1 MALPAGVTGIAD
13 LFDPEVV
20 GDLINKKLID
30 AIRFTPLA
38 KVDDTLEGQPGSKIK
53 LPSFNYIGKAEKVAE
68 DEDLPIKKL
77 TQTTEEVEIMEYG
90 LAVEITD
97 RGAIIGFGD
106 PLDEAVS
113 QISLAIADGVEDS
126 LINAASTTASLV
138 GTSTATK
145 VTDRIAED
153 LELFGEEIDGEKVLV
168 VPPKVHTALRKS
180 SDWIPNT
187 QMGADIIVKGTVG
200 MIYGCQIVTSNRLKT
215 KNEGFIIKPGA
226 LAIISK
232 RNTLVEFDRDILG
245 RKNLITGSKMFA
257 PYVYDKSK
265 LIKISFGGG
274 STGA

>member
-38 KVDDTLEGQPGSKIK
+38 LVDDTLEGQPGSKVK
-53 LPSFNYIGKAEKVAE
+53 LPSFNYVGSAEKVAE

-77 TQTTEEVEIMEYG
+77 TQTEEEVEIMEYG
-90 LAVEITD
+90 LGIEITD
-97 RGAIIGFGD
+97 RGAVMGFGD
-106 PLDEAVS
+106 PLDEAAR
-113 QISLAIADGVEDS
+113 QITIAVADGVESSIID
-126 LINAASTTASLV
+126 AASTTASLV

-245 RKNLITGSKMFA
+245 RKTLITGSKMFA

-274 STGA
+274 SAGA

>member
-20 GDLINKKLID
+20 GGLINKKLIN

-97 RGAIIGFGD
+97 RGVIIGFGD
-106 PLDEAVS
+106 PLDEAVD
-113 QISLAIADGVEDS
+113 QISVAIADGVEDS
-126 LINAASTTASLV
+126 LINAASTTASLI
-138 GTSTATK
+138 GKSTATK

-257 PYVYDKSK
+257 PYIYDKSK
-265 LIKISFGGG
+265 LIKISFG
-274 STGA
+274 SATGA

>member
-20 GDLINKKLID
+20 GDLIDKKLID
-30 AIRFTPLA
+30 AIRFTRLA
-38 KVDDTLEGQPGSKIK
+38 MVDDTLEGQPGSKVK

-77 TQTTEEVEIMEYG
+77 TQTEEEVEIMEYG

-106 PLDEAVS
+106 PLDEAAR
-113 QISLAIADGVEDS
+113 QITVAIADGVEDS
-126 LINAASTTASLV
+126 LINAASTTASLI

-145 VTDRIAED
+145 VTDRIADD

-187 QMGADIIVKGTVG
+187 QMGADIIVRGTVG
-200 MIYGCQIVTSNRLKT
+200 MIYGCQIVTSNRLT
-215 KNEGFIIKPGA
+215 AKNEGFIIKPGA

-232 RNTLVEFDRDILG
+232 RNTLVEYDRDILG

-257 PYVYDKSK
+257 PYIYDKSK
-265 LIKISFGGG
+265 LIKISFGGA
-274 STGA
+274 SAGA

>member
-153 LELFGEEIDGEKVLV
+153 LELFGEEIDGKKVLV

-274 STGA
+274 SAGA

>member
-274 STGA
+274 STGV

>member
-20 GDLINKKLID
+20 GDLINKNLID

-245 RKNLITGSKMFA
+245 RKTLITGSKMFA

-265 LIKISFGGG
+265 LIKISFGGA
-274 STGA
+274 SAGA

>member
-38 KVDDTLEGQPGSKIK
+38 NIDDTLEGQPGSKVK

-77 TQTTEEVEIMEYG
+77 TQTEEEVEIMEYG

-106 PLDEAVS
+106 PLDEAAR
-113 QISLAIADGVEDS
+113 QITIAIADGVEDS
-126 LINAASTTASLV
+126 LINAASTTASLI
-138 GTSTATK
+138 GTSTASK
-145 VTDRIAED
+145 VTDRIADD

-200 MIYGCQIVTSNRLKT
+200 MIYGCQIVTSNRLT
-215 KNEGFIIKPGA
+215 EKNEGFIIKPGA

-257 PYVYDKSK
+257 PYIYDKSK
-265 LIKISFGGG
+265 LIKISFGGA
-274 STGA
+274 SSGA